1 MKTASSIKFK
11 FVAGLFL
18 IVTVVTVILAVVSFA
33 YEKRAIENRLYAQL
47 NAIADL
53 KKEMVVEFLN
63 ERAND
68 LKTLSA
74 SFYQRRNVSILLD
87 PASGALSKKEAARQ
101 LLRRLN
107 SFKDIYVGYLTLE
120 ILDLNGRVII
130 SSAGGHAGLMGLPH
144 VEHKAALPLH
154 AEAFKQ
160 DATVILQDNI
170 GTGGTG
176 HLEVATGMRD
186 EQGRLMAVLIS
197 EINLADTISPL
208 FTDYTGLGRTGE
220 TTLMRQQKGKLL
232 QPSPMR
238 HAPFPIDGQAR
249 YGEEYMK
256 IAMLAVSGNEGMD
269 QAIDYRG
276 KAVIGA
282 YRHIPNLGWGVVT
295 KIDRD
300 EAFAE
305 ITALRKKIFLLALA
319 ILAVML
325 GIAYVMGRKLT
336 APIRELI
343 MNTKAVAA
351 GRYAVLADTGRADEF
366 GELERNFNEMLVA
379 LDAARLQTKLMHE
392 NLANTVSERTANLAD
407 ANIALSEALEN
418 IQRESEEKKSLQ
430 AQLLHAQKM
439 EAVGTLAGGIAHD
452 FNNILTAIIGY
463 GNVMRMRLADDDPH
477 REYLDQILSASER
490 AANLTRSLLAF
501 SRKQIINPRPVNLN
515 EIIRLIQKLLA
526 RLIGEDIELRVA
538 LSESDPVV
546 MADPGQLEQVL
557 MNLATNARDAMPGGG
572 CFAVTTELVTVDEQ
586 YVSMHGYGEA
596 GRYAVITVSDTG
608 LGMAE
613 ETRARIFEPF
623 FTTKEMGKGTGLG
636 LSIVYG
642 IVKAQRGYVNCYS
655 EPGKGTTFKIY
666 LPLTSAAVDAEN
678 ASKSVT
684 PRGGGETVL
693 VAEDSEDVR
702 NLTTTVLSDFGYSV
716 IEAVDGEDAVKKFL
730 ENRDA
735 VRLLLFDIIM
745 PKKNGKDAYE
755 EIRAIRPD
763 IKVIF
768 TSGYTADI
776 IHQRGFIDEGLTLLT
791 KPLSPRD
798 LLAKIHEVIEE
809 KPSAGTRP

>member
-1 MKTASSIKFK
+1 MKMVNSIKFR
-11 FVAGLFL
+11 FAAGVFL
-18 IVTVVTVILAVVSFA
+18 IVTVVTVVLGIVSFK

-47 NAIADL
+47 NAVADL
-53 KKEMVVEFLN
+53 KKEMVVSFLA

-68 LKTLSA
+68 LKTMSG
-74 SFYQRRNVSILLD
+74 SFYQRENVSMLLD
-87 PASGALSKKEAARQ
+87 PSSDALSKRKASEQ
-101 LLRRLN
+101 LRRQLN
-107 SFKDIYVGYLTLE
+107 SFKNIYVGYLG
-120 ILDLNGRVII
+120 LDVVDPDGNVIV
-130 SSAGGHAGLMGLPH
+130 SSADGPWDARKRPSHH
-144 VEHKAALPLH
+144 HKADLPLY

-160 DATVILQDNI
+160 DASVILQDHI
-170 GTGGTG
+170 GTGGAG
-176 HLEVATGMRD
+176 HLEVVVGMRD
-186 EQGRLMAVLIS
+186 EHGRLMAVLIS
-197 EINLADTISPL
+197 KINLADTISPL
-208 FTDYTGLGRTGE
+208 FSDYTGLGRTGE
-220 TTLMRQQKGKLL
+220 TALIRQRNGRISQI
-232 QPSPMR
+232 SPMR
-238 HAPFPIDGQAR
+238 HAPAPIDGPAQ

-256 IAMLAVSGNEGMD
+256 IAMLAVSGNEGID

-276 KAVIGA
+276 KAIIGA
-282 YRHIPNLGWGVVT
+282 YRHIPSLGWGVAT
-295 KIDRD
+295 KIDSD

-305 ITALRKKIFLLALA
+305 INALRKKIVLLALA

-325 GIAYVMGRKLT
+325 VVAYVMGRKLT

-343 MNTKAVAA
+343 KNTKAVAA
-351 GRYAVLADTGRADEF
+351 GRYAVLADSGRADEL
-366 GELERNFNEMLVA
+366 GELERNFNEMVA
-379 LDAARLQTKLMHE
+379 VLDAARLQTRLMHE
-392 NLANTVSERTANLAD
+392 SLENKVNERTANLAD
-407 ANIALSEALEN
+407 ANAALSEALES
-418 IQRESEEKKSLQ
+418 IRREIEEKKSLQ
-430 AQLLHAQKM
+430 AQLLHSQKM

-477 REYLDQILSASER
+477 REYLDHILSASER

-501 SRKQIINPRPVNLN
+501 SRKQVINTRPVNLN

-546 MADPGQLEQVL
+546 MADSGQLEQVL

-596 GRYAVITVSDTG
+596 GRYAVISVSDTG
-608 LGMAE
+608 LGMTE

-623 FTTKEMGKGTGLG
+623 FSTKEMGKGTGLG

-666 LPLTSAAVDAEN
+666 LPLTSAAIGAESASN
-678 ASKSVT
+678 AVT

-693 VAEDSEDVR
+693 VAEDSEEVR
-702 NLTTTVLSDFGYSV
+702 RLTTTVLNDFGYSV
-716 IEAVDGEDAVKKFL
+716 IEAVDGEDAVNKFL

-809 KPSAGTRP
+809 

>member
-1 MKTASSIKFK
+1 M
-11 FVAGLFL
+11 
-18 IVTVVTVILAVVSFA
+18 
-33 YEKRAIENRLYAQL
+33 
-47 NAIADL
+47 
-53 KKEMVVEFLN
+53 
-63 ERAND
+63 
-68 LKTLSA
+68 
-74 SFYQRRNVSILLD
+74 
-87 PASGALSKKEAARQ
+87 
-101 LLRRLN
+101 
-107 SFKDIYVGYLTLE
+107 
-120 ILDLNGRVII
+120 
-130 SSAGGHAGLMGLPH
+130 
-144 VEHKAALPLH
+144 
-154 AEAFKQ
+154 
-160 DATVILQDNI
+160 
-170 GTGGTG
+170 
-176 HLEVATGMRD
+176 
-186 EQGRLMAVLIS
+186 
-197 EINLADTISPL
+197 
-208 FTDYTGLGRTGE
+208 
-220 TTLMRQQKGKLL
+220 
-232 QPSPMR
+232 
-238 HAPFPIDGQAR
+238 
-249 YGEEYMK
+249 
-256 IAMLAVSGNEGMD
+256 
-269 QAIDYRG
+269 
-276 KAVIGA
+276 
-282 YRHIPNLGWGVVT
+282 VT
-295 KIDRD
+295 KIDSD

-305 ITALRKKIFLLALA
+305 ITAIRKKIFLLALA
-319 ILAVML
+319 ILAIML
-325 GIAYVMGRKLT
+325 VIAYVMGKKLT
-336 APIRELI
+336 SPIRELI
-343 MNTKAVAA
+343 KNTKAVAA
-351 GRYAVLADTGRADEF
+351 GRYAVLADSGRADEF
-366 GELERNFNEMLVA
+366 GELEKNFNEMVVA
-379 LDAARLQTKLMHE
+379 LDAARLQTRLMHE
-392 NLANTVSERTANLAD
+392 SLENKVNERTANLAD
-407 ANIALSEALEN
+407 ANAALSEALEN
-418 IQRESEEKKSLQ
+418 IRRESEEKKSLQ

-463 GNVMRMRLADDDPH
+463 GNVMRMRLKGDDPH

-501 SRKQIINPRPVNLN
+501 SRKQVINTRPVNLN
-515 EIIRLIQKLLA
+515 EIIRIIQKLLA

-546 MADPGQLEQVL
+546 MADSGQLEQVL

-572 CFAVTTELVTVDEQ
+572 CFAVTTEVVTVDEQ
-586 YVSMHGYGEA
+586 YASLHGYGEA

-608 LGMAE
+608 VGMAE

-666 LPLTSAAVDAEN
+666 LPLTSAAVGAES
-678 ASKSVT
+678 ASKAVT

-693 VAEDSEDVR
+693 VAEDSEEVR
-702 NLTTTVLSDFGYSV
+702 RLTTTVLSDFGYSV
-716 IEAVDGEDAVKKFL
+716 IEAVDGEDAVNKFL

-735 VRLLLFDIIM
+735 VSLLLFDIIM

-809 KPSAGTRP
+809 KPSAGTMP